1 MVVTIFGIKLTLNPI
16 AFTIP
21 LGKSHWDVYWYGIII
36 AIGFALA
43 LLYAYKNAKRF
54 DINLDKLLD
63 VVIITAPIS
72 ILCARSYYLIFDGEK
87 LESFSDFFGFT
98 SSGFSGLAIY
108 GAIIGAF
115 VCGSILCKVFKLKIL
130 DVLDLASIG
139 FLIGQGIGRWGNFVN
154 QEAFGTFTGSSWWGM
169 ESSRTIS
176 YMGSEGLVHPCFLY
190 ESIWCLIGVFV
201 LHKISKNRK
210 FSGQILLSYGVW
222 YGYERAFLELV
233 RTDSLMWG
241 RIRISSLLS
250 FIICIACAVLLFVI
264 FKKQKSENKGE
275 YSSVFKEN
283 QETKETYEE
292 QEENV

>member
-1 MVVTIFGIKLTLNPI
+1 
-16 AFTIP
+16 
-21 LGKSHWDVYWYGIII
+21 LGKTHWDIYWYGILI
-36 AIGFALA
+36 ATGFSLA
-43 LLYAYKNAKRF
+43 LLYAFKNARRF

-63 VVIITAPIS
+63 AVLITAPVS
-72 ILCARSYYLIFDGEK
+72 ILCARSYYLIFDGEE

-98 SSGFSGLAIY
+98 TSGFAGLAIY

-115 VCGSILCKVFKLKIL
+115 VCGTLMCKLFKLKIL
-130 DVLDLASIG
+130 DVLDLTAIG

-169 ESSRTIS
+169 ESARTIS
-176 YMGSEGLVHPCFLY
+176 YMGAEGLVHPCFLY

-201 LHKISKNRK
+201 LHKLSKNRK
-210 FSGQILLSYGVW
+210 FSGQLFLTYGVW
-222 YGYERAFLELV
+222 YGFERGFLELI

-250 FIICIACAVLLFVI
+250 FVICITCFILLLTL
-264 FKKQKSENKGE
+264 FKKYKSENKGE
-275 YSSVFKEN
+275 YSSLFNEN
-283 QETKETYEE
+283 QEE